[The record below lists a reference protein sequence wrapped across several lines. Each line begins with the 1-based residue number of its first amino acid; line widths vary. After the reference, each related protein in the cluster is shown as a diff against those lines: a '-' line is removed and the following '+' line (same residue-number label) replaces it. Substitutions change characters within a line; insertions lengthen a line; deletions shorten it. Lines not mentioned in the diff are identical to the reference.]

1 MMLNKFIFAGILCL
15 GSLQAKAS
23 FDENARR
30 YLSAQ
35 EIIQAMQVHFDVVD
49 ECAKVNDANAPL
61 LGVNSAVTGSAIAP
75 APTQS
80 TVQFVAGCVSKAVER
95 AKYVTSYPV
104 AFSKLKNMLG
114 EELVAELSQKR
125 LVTLSP
131 DENFYFGLTVPWY
144 TRSAEIREKFITR
157 IVFVMLG
164 SDDVINDFGLID
176 PAVLRTKL
184 GAWADGKTSLTT
196 ADMIKFISVNLAV
209 RDEFLSY

>member
-1 MMLNKFIFAGILCL
+1 MILNKLILAGILGL
-15 GSLQAKAS
+15 GSLQANAS

-49 ECAKVNDANAPL
+49 DCAKVNEVNAPL

-80 TVQFVAGCVSKAVER
+80 TVQFVAGCVSKALDR
-95 AKYVTSYPV
+95 ITSKPQYPQ
-104 AFSKLKNMLG
+104 AFAKLKILLG
-114 EELVAELSQKR
+114 EELVSELSKNLTPFLDDNLALR
-125 LVTLSP
+125 LAYPWENLST
-131 DENFYFGLTVPWY
+131 ET
-144 TRSAEIREKFITR
+144 REKIIAR

-164 SDDVINDFGLID
+164 SDDLINDFGLID
-176 PAVLRTKL
+176 PTVLRAKL
-184 GAWADGKTSLTT
+184 AAWAQGKPQLKTQ
-196 ADMIKFISVNLAV
+196 DVIKFISVNLAV